1 MAAQSEKSFPFDAEL
16 INGNYDRQYLA
27 DDFARYFRAFISS
40 GVFLKESTNL
50 QVIANGDMSVTL
62 KPGKAIIEGYRYEN
76 DSDLVLDLSPAD
88 GVLNR
93 IDRIAI
99 TWSKEDRDIHCSVRE
114 GTASYEPTAPGCR
127 RTADYIDY
135 VVADVMIS
143 AGAITINQSDITDQ
157 RLNSEICG
165 LAIAFSEIDTT
176 TIFNQFTEWYKE
188 TKEAGEEEIEKM
200 LDDYTAWLANLE
212 EEQRQECEQLV
223 EEMKDLLDEA
233 AAAALQLQID
243 ELKQEVELNY
253 FGLKAVKTTFN
264 PDGSITEII
273 GTNMTRETTFGKSE
287 QGDTITEAIYEVVI
301 DESGNIGSKEIKY
314 IKVTTMYG
322 NVVEEKIFDRFG
334 GEI

>member
-16 INGNYDRQYLA
+16 VNGNYDRQYLA
-27 DDFARYFRAFISS
+27 DDFAMYFRAFIGS

-62 KPGKAIIEGYRYEN
+62 RPGKAIIEGYRYEN
-76 DSDLVLDLSPAD
+76 EADLVLQLSPAD
-88 GVLNR
+88 GITNR

-99 TWSKEDRDIHCSVRE
+99 TWSKEDRDIHCTVQE
-114 GTASYEPTAPGCR
+114 GVASYEPTAPGCR

-135 VVADVMIS
+135 VVADVLVS

-176 TIFNQFTEWYKE
+176 TIFNQFTAWYKE
-188 TKEAGEEEIEKM
+188 TKEAGEAEIEKM
-200 LDDYTAWLANLE
+200 LGDYTAWISNLE

-223 EEMKDLLDEA
+223 EEMKDILDES

-243 ELKQEVELNY
+243 DLKLEVELNY
-253 FGLKAVKTTFN
+253 FGLKAVKTIFN

-287 QGDTITEAIYEVVI
+287 QGDTITEAIYEVTI
-301 DESGNIGSKEIKY
+301 DETGIFGDKKLKY
-314 IKVTTMYG
+314 TKVTTMYG
-322 NVVEEKIFDRFG
+322 NVVEEKIFDKFG
-334 GEI
+334 GEL

>member
-16 INGNYDRQYLA
+16 VNGNYDRQYLA
-27 DDFARYFRAFISS
+27 DDFAMYFRAFISS

-62 KPGKAIIEGYRYEN
+62 RPGKAIIEGYRYEN
-76 DSDLVLDLSPAD
+76 EADLVLQLSPAD
-88 GVLNR
+88 GITNR

-99 TWSKEDRDIHCSVRE
+99 TWSKEDRDIHCTVQE
-114 GTASYEPTAPGCR
+114 GVASYEPTAPGCR
-127 RTADYIDY
+127 RTA
-135 VVADVMIS
+135 
-143 AGAITINQSDITDQ
+143 INQSDITDQ

-176 TIFNQFTEWYKE
+176 TIFNQFTAWYKE
-188 TKEAGEEEIEKM
+188 TKEAGEAEIEKM
-200 LDDYTAWLANLE
+200 LGDYTAWISNLE

-243 ELKQEVELNY
+243 DLKLEVELNY
-253 FGLKAVKTTFN
+253 FGLKAVKTIFN

-287 QGDTITEAIYEVVI
+287 QGDTITEAIYEVTI
-301 DESGNIGSKEIKY
+301 DETGIFGDKKLKY
-314 IKVTTMYG
+314 TKVTTMYG
-322 NVVEEKIFDRFG
+322 NVVEEKIFDQFG
-334 GEI
+334 GEL